1 MVLIFPH
8 IYKDMY
14 INLSG
19 LNILVT
25 GASRGI
31 GKAISTKLAEA
42 GATVA
47 VHYNKNVREAETLA
61 HILGNESKAFQA
73 DLSKPDEAGKLF
85 DRVSLEMGSVE
96 ILINNAGIAKA
107 ADITTKEEA
116 WVQNWEETMMVNLT
130 SPAVLCKKAI
140 EHFIDRKA
148 AGRIINIS
156 SRAAFRGET
165 GDYMAYAA
173 SKAGLVSLTRSIA
186 KSYGKQ
192 GIKAFNIAPGFVR
205 TDMAQDFINQYGEEH
220 AKGDIALE
228 RMTEPKDIAPL
239 ITFIASGMAD
249 HATGSTFDVNA
260 GSYLHG

>member
-1 MVLIFPH
+1 
-8 IYKDMY
+8 MY

-42 GATVA
+42 GATIA
-47 VHYNKNVREAETLA
+47 VHYNKNVREAENLA

-73 DLSKPDEAGKLF
+73 DLSKEDEALKLF
-85 DRVSLEMGSVE
+85 ERVTLEMGSVE
-96 ILINNAGIAKA
+96 ILINNAGIAKSA
-107 ADITTKEEA
+107 SITGDDDGWQQA
-116 WVQNWEETMMVNLT
+116 WDETMQVNLN
-130 SPAVLCKKAI
+130 SPAMLCKKAV
-140 EHFIDRKA
+140 EHFIKRRA

-165 GDYMAYAA
+165 GDYIAYGA
-173 SKAGLVSLTRSIA
+173 SKAGMVSLTRSIA
-186 KSYGKQ
+186 KSFGKQ

-205 TDMAQDFINQYGEEH
+205 TDMAKEFMQQYGEEH

-228 RMTEPKDIAPL
+228 RLTEPKDLAPL

-260 GSYLHG
+260 GSYLH